1 LLTPLAT
8 VVRSATAVIK
18 RGMPALKN
26 IRHEQ
31 FARNLVAMTKTGGTQ
46 GNAYSKVG
54 FKSEGAAAD
63 VCASKL
69 LKITKNGIAKR
80 VEELMQNGAKR
91 AEVTVQSLLAEL
103 EEARAGAQDD
113 KQFATCWPLFD
124 APPHR

>member
-1 LLTPLAT
+1 
-8 VVRSATAVIK
+8 
-18 RGMPALKN
+18 
-26 IRHEQ
+26 
-31 FARNLVAMTKTGGTQ
+31 
-46 GNAYSKVG
+46 
-54 FKSEGAAAD
+54 
-63 VCASKL
+63 L